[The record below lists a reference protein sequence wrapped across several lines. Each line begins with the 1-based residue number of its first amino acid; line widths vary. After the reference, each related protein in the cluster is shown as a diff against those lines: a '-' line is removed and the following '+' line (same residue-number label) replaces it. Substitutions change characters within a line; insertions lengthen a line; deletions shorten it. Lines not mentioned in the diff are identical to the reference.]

1 MFNAKAVPDKS
12 GFLSLLKW
20 LSCNVYAEMLFCCCC
35 ICSTSQKIN
44 VLKQSLDITS
54 FIYNTVHINS

>member
-20 LSCNVYAEMLFCCCC
+20 LTCNVYARKCFFVVV
-35 ICSTSQKIN
+35 TSVQRPK
-44 VLKQSLDITS
+44 K
-54 FIYNTVHINS
+54 